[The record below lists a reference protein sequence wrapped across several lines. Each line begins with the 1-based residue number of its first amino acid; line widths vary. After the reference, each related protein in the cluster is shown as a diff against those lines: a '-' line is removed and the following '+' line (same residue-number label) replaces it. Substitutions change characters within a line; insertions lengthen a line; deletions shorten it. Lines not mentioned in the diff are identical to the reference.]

1 MLGNYQ
7 GRHLFLTKF
16 LVMPKFLVMSKK
28 FYKKGKPVEII
39 FTILSLLLKLLTK
52 SGLGLK

>member
-7 GRHLFLTKF
+7 GRHLFLT
-16 LVMPKFLVMSKK
+16 KFLVMSKK

-52 SGLGLK
+52 AGLGLK

>member
-1 MLGNYQ
+1 MLGHYQ

-16 LVMPKFLVMSKK
+16 LVMSKC
-28 FYKKGKPVEII
+28 FHKKGKPVEII
-39 FTILSLLLKLLTK
+39 FTVLSLLLKLLTK